1 MHLIFRTLLV
11 LLKARRRSRLSV
23 WETSSLPLK
32 ALPTDIDF
40 AMIVNNGMYFSLMDL
55 GRFDLLARSGFWDL
69 MMKRKWT
76 PVVQSEQISFRKS
89 IRLWQRFSLE
99 TRIIGV
105 DEKCI
110 WIEQRFVRDGEIYAR
125 AYLATRFVDARGAVD
140 LQEVIEV
147 VQTELGQVLPEDFT
161 VPDWLHE
168 WRGNIALPGT
178 RRPAP
183 HLW

>member
-1 MHLIFRTLLV
+1 MHVILRTLLV
-11 LLKARRRSRLSV
+11 LLKARRRPRLSV
-23 WETSSLPLK
+23 WDTASLPLR

-69 MMKRKWT
+69 MRRRRWT
-76 PVVQSEQISFRKS
+76 PVVQSEQIAFRKS
-89 IRLWQRFSLE
+89 IRLWQQFSIE
-99 TRIIGV
+99 TRIMGV

-110 WIEQRFVRDGEIYAR
+110 WIEQRFVRDGEVYAR
-125 AYLATRFVDARGAVD
+125 AYLATRFVDAGGAVD
-140 LQEVIEV
+140 LQDIIDAVRD
-147 VQTELGQVLPEDFT
+147 ELGQPLPEDRT
-161 VPDWLHE
+161 VPEWLHE
-168 WRGNIALPGT
+168 WRGNVALPGS